1 MTASENPQERSV
13 FQKVSQ
19 HIFDS
24 LRCSSPQGRPQRLPT
39 LNKTEALKAKTF
51 PCKVLGIETVK
62 TQGLTVGPN
71 SWTEDG
77 AGWLNKEALEPVAF
91 DHVND
96 PLQQPQ
102 GGKIIVT

>member
-1 MTASENPQERSV
+1 MMFKSTRPATASSNPQQNQSSEGQDV
-13 FQKVSQ
+13 PMKG
-19 HIFDS
+19 
-24 LRCSSPQGRPQRLPT
+24 LR
-39 LNKTEALKAKTF
+39 
-51 PCKVLGIETVK
+51 IETVK